1 MYDMYCTEV
10 QYSVQYMYIVIG
22 KRICSL
28 HLRLNFGQTL
38 YNLPVP
44 PPPQYCI
51 YIPLLHHLLYDM
63 YGYIS

>member
-10 QYSVQYMYIVIG
+10 QYSVQYIVIG

-44 PPPQYCI
+44 PPPVL
-51 YIPLLHHLLYDM
+51 YIHTAVASF
-63 YGYIS
+63 II